1 MHEGFWTVAEF
12 IRLYGVPRSSL
23 YRLVK
28 AGELRI
34 YKIGRASRIAKLDA
48 KAWSERLPTVGG
60 ERRS

>member
-1 MHEGFWTVAEF
+1 MAEF

-34 YKIGRASRIAKLDA
+34 HKIGRASRIAKAEA
-48 KAWSERLPTVGG
+48 KAWSERFPTVGG
-60 ERRS
+60 ESRR